1 MIGAIIGDSIGSI
14 YEFSP
19 TKRTDFEAWTP
30 DSRFT
35 DDSVMTVATADAIL
49 NGGDYG
55 ASYRRWGRL
64 FPNASFWPNAGYG
77 GGFVRWLATDDAPPY
92 NSFGNGSAMR
102 VGPVGWAFETLEETL
117 AEAEKSAVC
126 SHNHPEGI
134 KGAQATAAAIFW
146 ARNGESKEFIRAS
159 VEKMFGYD
167 LSKNCDEIRP
177 DYRFSEICQ
186 TTVPQ
191 ALTAFLDA
199 SDFEEAIRLSISLG
213 GDADTLACIAGSVAE
228 AFWGAASIP
237 NDWRQKTLE
246 RLDERL
252 RAVVDA
258 FEAKWRRER

>member
-1 MIGAIIGDSIGSI
+1 MIGAIIGDSIGAI

-19 TKRTDFEAWTP
+19 IKRTDFEAWTP

-77 GGFVRWLATDDAPPY
+77 GSFVRWLATDDAPPY
-92 NSFGNGSAMR
+92 DSFGNGSAMR
-102 VGPVGWAFETLEETL
+102 VGPVGRAFATLEETL
-117 AEAEKSAVC
+117 AEAEKSAAC

-146 ARNGESKEFIRAS
+146 ARNGESKDFIRAS

-177 DYRFSEICQ
+177 GYRFSEICQ

-191 ALTAFLDA
+191 ALAAFFDA
-199 SDFEEAIRLSISLG
+199 SNFEEAIRLAVSLG
-213 GDADTLACIAGSVAE
+213 GDADTLACITGSVAE
-228 AFWGAASIP
+228 AFWGADSVP
-237 NDWRQKTLE
+237 NDWRQKALE
-246 RLDERL
+246 RLDERMK
-252 RAVVDA
+252 AVVEA
-258 FEAKWRRER
+258 FEAKFPA

>member
-1 MIGAIIGDSIGSI
+1 MIGAIIGDSIGSV

-19 TKRTDFEAWTP
+19 VKRTDFEAWTP

-77 GGFVRWLATDDAPPY
+77 GSFVRWLAKDDAPPY
-92 NSFGNGSAMR
+92 DSFGNGSAMR
-102 VGPVGWAFETLEETL
+102 VGPIGWAFATLEETL

-126 SHNHPEGI
+126 SHNHPEGV

-146 ARNGESKEFIRAS
+146 ARNGESKDFIRAS

-191 ALTAFLDA
+191 ALAAFFDA
-199 SDFEEAIRLSISLG
+199 SNFEEAIRLAVSLG
-213 GDADTLACIAGSVAE
+213 GDADTLACITGSVAE

-252 RAVVDA
+252 KAVVDA
-258 FEAKWRRER
+258 FEAKFPS